1 MRRMIFL
8 ISLLALTINFFNSPI
23 LAAGASIDGYVKDA
37 KTGEPLVGANIMLI
51 GTGMG
56 NATNLNGRY
65 VIANVPPGK
74 YIIRASYIGYKTQQI
89 EIAVKEDVNVKH
101 DFRLEPVGIEG
112 KTITVTAQAS
122 SQSQAI
128 NQQLSS
134 DQIMNVVS
142 AAKIQELPDANAAES
157 VGRLPGINVLR
168 SGGEGNQV
176 VIRGLAPKYNEIMI
190 DGIKMSS
197 SNPDN
202 RSTDL
207 SMISSNMLEGIQVSK
222 TVTPDMDADVLGGVV
237 NFELRQAKVKEPG
250 VIQFGLLVQGGYNN
264 LSNAYN
270 KYNNYKYVGS
280 IENRFLEDRLGIF
293 AQIDVERKNLT
304 SNEFGAAYDHL
315 GNNTSDYTTTG
326 LNLYDI
332 PRDRQRYN
340 GAVVIDYKLPEGKIK
355 LTNFVSSG
363 STNIQNRGE
372 TFGIVSNT
380 HYYGLTS
387 SSSILNTITNGLA
400 FQQQLPIFEIDAK
413 LSHTY
418 SETKNP
424 DNWAVSFVQTSVGL
438 NRFIKVANV
447 NPQDIPKAANN
458 DFSQTLLQ
466 TIERNNSFARERTL
480 TASIDLKTNLNL
492 SDLINAEIK
501 FGGKYR
507 YQTRSYMFEQF
518 NGQSATGGSAQ
529 FVDSLIASHFSF
541 TFDPRVGIPIT
552 HFIDPKYDYG
562 KFLGG
567 NYTIVAPLNFAML
580 SEMVDLVHS
589 NMQNIANNHGAIVY
603 ARNNYSSTTNNYSG
617 NENLS
622 AFYIMS
628 KINIGPEITVIPGV
642 RYQNLQTTYTGARGM
657 QSTESFYSYN
667 HYDTTV
673 TQSHGYWLSDVS
685 LRYKPFSWFD
695 IRLSYTNTL
704 AYPDFNA
711 IIPRIDVGLNQII
724 WLNYKLLP
732 SRSTNYDAYFSFY
745 DNTIGLFTIGGFLKQ
760 VQNLIYP
767 WSFYV
772 TGSNALKYLP
782 SSLTSGYSPVGTYV
796 VYTYANDS
804 YRINDY
810 GLELDWQTHFWY
822 LPEPLSG
829 LVLNVNYT
837 HIFSKAQYPF
847 TFTKVTGRSVIYVD
861 SSFTDRLLYQPDNII
876 NLSLGYD
883 YKDFSIR
890 VSMLYQ
896 DDIFT
901 GPNFWP
907 QLRSH
912 TSSSTRWD
920 LAVKQELPWFGLQLY
935 GDINNINGA
944 NDVSVIQGRS
954 VPISEQDYGL
964 TADLGLRWKF

>member
-1 MRRMIFL
+1 MRRIAFFLSFMIL
-8 ISLLALTINFFNSPI
+8 VLNVFNSAI
-23 LAAGASIDGYVKDA
+23 LAEGASVEGYVKDA
-37 KTGEPLVGANIMLI
+37 KTGEPLFGANILLI
-51 GTGMG
+51 GTNMG
-56 NATNLNGRY
+56 IATNMHGRF
-65 VIANVPPGK
+65 VISNVPQGT
-74 YIIRASYIGYKTQQI
+74 YTIRVSYIGYKTQKV
-89 EIAVKEDVNVKH
+89 EIKINDGVNIKQ
-101 DFRLEPVGIEG
+101 DFNLEPVGIEG
-112 KTITVTAQAS
+112 KTIVVTAQAVG
-122 SQSQAI
+122 QSQAI
-128 NQQLSS
+128 NKQLSS
-134 DQIMNVVS
+134 DQIVNVVS

-157 VGRLPGINVLR
+157 VGRLPGVNVLR

-176 VIRGLAPKYNEIMI
+176 VIRGLAPKYNEILI

-202 RSTDL
+202 RGTDL
-207 SMISSNMLEGIQVSK
+207 SMISSNMLDGIEVSK
-222 TVTPDMDADVLGGVV
+222 TVTPDMDADVFGGVV

-250 VIQFGLLVQGGYNN
+250 VMQFGLLLQGSYNN

-280 IENRFLEDRLGIF
+280 VENRFLDDRLGVF

-304 SNEFGAAYDHL
+304 SNEFGASYDHL
-315 GNNTSDYTTTG
+315 GNNISDYSTTG

-340 GAVVIDYKLPEGKIK
+340 GAVVIDYKLPDGKIK

-363 STNIQNRGE
+363 NTNIQVRGE
-372 TFGIVSNT
+372 NFGIVSNT

-387 SSSILNTITNGLA
+387 SSGTLNTITNGLD
-400 FQQQLPIFEIDAK
+400 FQQQISRFEVDAK

-424 DNWAVSFVQTSVGL
+424 SNWAVSFVQTSVGL
-438 NRFIKVANV
+438 NKFIKVANI

-466 TIERNNSFARERTL
+466 TIESNNSFSRERTL
-480 TASIDLKTNLNL
+480 TASLDLKTNLIL
-492 SDLINAEIK
+492 SDLISTEIK

-507 YQTRSYMFEQF
+507 YQTRSYNFEQF

-529 FVDSLIASHFSF
+529 FLDSLIASNFSF
-541 TFDPRVGIPIT
+541 NFDPRVGIPMT
-552 HFIDPKYDYG
+552 FFIDPKYDYG

-567 NYTIVAPLNFAML
+567 NYKMVAPLNFAML
-580 SEMVDLVHS
+580 SQMVNLVHR
-589 NMQNIANNHGAIVY
+589 NMQSIADNHGAIVY
-603 ARNNYSSTTNNYSG
+603 ARNNYSSTTNNYTG
-617 NENLS
+617 NENQS
-622 AFYIMS
+622 AFYVMS
-628 KINIGPEITVIPGV
+628 KINIGQELTIIPGV
-642 RYQNLQTTYTGARGM
+642 RYQNLQTTYTGSRGM
-657 QSTESFYSYN
+657 QTTESFYSYN

-673 TQSHGYWLSDVS
+673 TQNHGYWLPNVS
-685 LRYKPFSWFD
+685 LRYKPLSWFD

-711 IIPRIDVGLNQII
+711 IIPRIDIGLNQII
-724 WLNYKLLP
+724 WVNYQLVP
-732 SRSTNYDAYFSFY
+732 SQSTNYDAYFSFY
-745 DNTIGLFTIGGFLKQ
+745 DNTIGLFTVGAFLKQ
-760 VQNLIYP
+760 IKNLIYP

-772 TGSNALKYLP
+772 SGANAKKYLP
-782 SSLTSGYSPVGTYV
+782 SSLTSNYSPVGTYV
-796 VYTYANDS
+796 VYTYVNDS

-810 GLELDWQTHFWY
+810 GLELDWQTHLWY

-829 LVLNVNYT
+829 LVFSVNYT
-837 HIFSKAQYPF
+837 HIFSKAEYPF
-847 TFTKVTGRSVIYVD
+847 SFTRVAGRSVAYID
-861 SSFTDRLLYQPDNII
+861 TSFTDRLLYQPDNII
-876 NLSLGYD
+876 NLSLGFD
-883 YKDFSIR
+883 YKGFSTR

-912 TSSSTRWD
+912 TSASTRWD
-920 LAVKQELPWFGLQLY
+920 IAVKQELPWFGIQVY
-935 GDINNINGA
+935 GNINNVSGA
-944 NDVSVIQGRS
+944 NDVSVIQARG

-964 TADLGLRWKF
+964 TADFGFRWKF

>member
-1 MRRMIFL
+1 MRRIVFFL
-8 ISLLALTINFFNSPI
+8 SFMVLILNLLNSTI
-23 LAAGASIDGYVKDA
+23 LAEGVGIEGYVKDA
-37 KTGEPLVGANIMLI
+37 KTGEPLIGANIMLI
-51 GTGMG
+51 GTNMG
-56 NATNLNGRY
+56 IATNMHGRF
-65 VIANVPPGK
+65 VIANVPPGT
-74 YIIRASYIGYKTQQI
+74 YTIRASYIGYKTQKI
-89 EIAVKEDVNVKH
+89 EIRVKEDVNIKQ
-101 DFRLEPVGIEG
+101 DFNLEPVGIEG

-122 SQSQAI
+122 GQSQAI
-128 NQQLSS
+128 NQQLSA
-134 DQIMNVVS
+134 DQIVNVVS

-197 SNPDN
+197 SDPYN

-207 SMISSNMLEGIQVSK
+207 SMISSNMLDGIQVSK

-250 VIQFGLLVQGGYNN
+250 VMQFGLLVQGGYNN
-264 LSNAYN
+264 LANAYN
-270 KYNNYKYVGS
+270 KYNNYKYICSV
-280 IENRFLEDRLGIF
+280 ENRFLEDQLGVF

-304 SNEFGAAYDHL
+304 SNEFGASYDHL
-315 GNNTSDYTTTG
+315 GNNTSDYSTTG

-380 HYYGLTS
+380 HYYRLAS
-387 SSSILNTITNGLA
+387 SSSMLNTITNGIN
-400 FQQQLPIFEIDAK
+400 FQNQLPIFEIDAK

-424 DNWAVSFVQTSVGL
+424 DDWAVSFVQTSVGL
-438 NRFIKVANV
+438 NKFIKVANL
-447 NPQDIPKAANN
+447 NPQNIPKAANN

-529 FVDSLIASHFSF
+529 FIDSLIASHFGF

-552 HFIDPKYDYG
+552 HFIDPRFDYG

-567 NYTIVAPLNFAML
+567 NYTMIAPLNFAML

-628 KINIGPEITVIPGV
+628 KINIGSEITIIPGV
-642 RYQNLQTTYTGARGM
+642 RYQNLQTTYTAARGM

-673 TQSHGYWLSDVS
+673 THSNGYWLPDVS

-724 WLNYKLLP
+724 WLNHNLLP

-745 DNTIGLFTIGGFLKQ
+745 DNTFGLFTVGTFLKQ
-760 VQNLIYP
+760 IQNLIYP

-772 TGSNALKYLP
+772 TGTNALKYLP
-782 SSLTSGYSPVGTYV
+782 SQLTSSYSPVGTYI
-796 VYTYANDS
+796 VYTFVNDS
-804 YRINDY
+804 YKINDY

-829 LVLNVNYT
+829 LVLSVNYT

-920 LAVKQELPWFGLQLY
+920 LAIKQELPWFGLQLY

-944 NDVSVIQGRS
+944 NDVSVIQGRN